1 MSHYAAKRVCF
12 SIKEYGKGVEQMG
25 KQCNS
30 LVSRHTCEFAEKN
43 RRFACKHVSQ
53 LMVWC
58 GVMVLVLERW
68 NGTRPKVCYVFSTLL
83 VVHATTLMSF
93 R

>member
-1 MSHYAAKRVCF
+1 MSHYAAKSVGKPT
-12 SIKEYGKGVEQMG
+12 KEYGMGVEQMG

-30 LVSRHTCEFAEKN
+30 PVSRHTCEFAEKN
-43 RRFACKHVSQ
+43 RRFACKRVLQ
-53 LMVWC
+53 LMVWR
-58 GVMVLVLERW
+58 GVMVLERW
-68 NGTRPKVCYVFSTLL
+68 NGASPKVCYVFSTLL